1 MGRGRTKNEVGALV
15 LAGAILTA
23 GMMSMEAAPQQPA
36 EDGSAELYMRLCNT
50 CHDAQRILANRRTRT
65 QWAEVIEK
73 MVERGAQGTPDE
85 LAAVEEYLLRVSG
98 RVNVNRAVASDIAV
112 VLGIPEKEAETIVA
126 HRKANG
132 DYPDFESLCKVP
144 GIDVEKLKLARDA
157 ISF

>member
-1 MGRGRTKNEVGALV
+1 MGCGRRKNEVGAMV
-15 LAGAILTA
+15 LAGAILT
-23 GMMSMEAAPQQPA
+23 GGLISTDAAPQQPA
-36 EDGSAELYMRLCNT
+36 DAGSAELYMRLCNT

-98 RVNVNRAVASDIAV
+98 RVNVNRAVTTDIAV
-112 VLGIPEKEAETIVA
+112 VLGISEKEGDAIVA
-126 HRKANG
+126 HRKATG